1 MPQRHGHGLE
11 SAFAKGGERGV
22 EPGPGQLEHRAHRH
36 PHGPAVERVAAVG
49 GEQRA
54 VYAKGRGGTEDGPD
68 VRGVAHRVE
77 DDDAARLPA
86 QLLPRGL
93 LWPPHGAEHAA
104 RQRVASERGEKLAT
118 AGVDRYVTA
127 TLDDVGGIAF
137 DMARL
142 AEQGYGQETLVE
154 SHVDDLGAF
163 GYHRAVFG
171 MEAVAE
177 LVIGQTVVDGHS
189 SGV

>member
-1 MPQRHGHGLE
+1 MAPMFVVSHTALRTTTRRD
-11 SAFAKGGERGV
+11 F
-22 EPGPGQLEHRAHRH
+22 
-36 PHGPAVERVAAVG
+36 PHSSCHVG
-49 GEQRA
+49 CC
-54 VYAKGRGGTEDGPD
+54 
-68 VRGVAHRVE
+68 
-77 DDDAARLPA
+77 
-86 QLLPRGL
+86 
-93 LWPPHGAEHAA
+93 GAEHAA
-104 RQRVASERGEKLAT
+104 RQRVAGERGEKLAT

-154 SHVDDLGAF
+154 SHVDDLRAL